1 MKKLSTI
8 LFALLAASWTYAQLN
23 VSGTVKD
30 ESGEPLIGVSIL
42 IEGTSTGTVTDLD
55 GNYALRAAEK
65 ATLVFSYVGYTTERV
80 AVAGRTTINLTMKP
94 DDKVL
99 DEVVVVGYG
108 VAKSRDLTAPIAS
121 VKGDELSRQ
130 IASSPMTA
138 LQGKVSGVQVTQSG
152 APGSSPDV
160 KIRGVGSIG
169 DYAKPLYVVDGAFVD
184 NIDFLSSEDIESIT
198 ILKDASAAAI
208 YGVRAA
214 NGVVLVTTKKG
225 EFGRVNVSYKGYVGV
240 QVPTNIMKLANKS
253 QYVELRNMAFR
264 NTKGYVPVSESD
276 YPGDTDWY
284 KTLTKNALT
293 HSHAV
298 DVSGATDKTNYSIG
312 LNYLYQDG
320 IMNYGAS
327 NYDRL
332 NFRARLDQKATSWLN
347 IGVNNIFSN
356 YNRRIPNND
365 AYFKAYVNP
374 PVYNVYNTANTAA
387 YPEAFDSPNSYGFP
401 VAYGNPVATAF
412 YNDNR
417 EHGIKDVFSIYAE
430 LHFLNDRLKFKT
442 SYNMEFSFWDQR
454 NYVPTYFVGGAQ
466 GSDVSSLTKTY
477 GYSTNQIIDN
487 VLSYQDQIG
496 AHRFSVMLGQSTRMY
511 YSGWETGRVY
521 DVPNYSEAS
530 KYLST
535 GSYKNQYVT
544 DGATR
549 YNGVSAFMRASYNY
563 HDRYLATVTFRAD
576 GSSKYQQKWG
586 FFPSV
591 GIGWNITQ
599 EEFMKDQHAFDNLKL
614 RASWGLLGN
623 DNIPANSTQILGVT
637 GIAASAV
644 FGDKL
649 VDGIA
654 AQTVLQNYLKWEVVN
669 ETNVGIDFSTLHN
682 RLTGELDF
690 FYRNT
695 ENVVFYVPIAS
706 GGGTAEL
713 LANNGTVN
721 NTGVELSLN
730 WSDKVGDFHYNLGL
744 NATYINN
751 KVLKLEGREYIPGA
765 AINGD
770 YATRTQ
776 VGLPIGAFWG
786 YEVEGV
792 YATEIEA
799 LKDPVSQTIKDAG
812 YFKYKDQNGDKVI
825 DEKDKV
831 YLGSA
836 IPPVMLGF
844 NFGFDIKGFDFS
856 ISFASNIGHKILN
869 QKRMNR
875 NVFPESNYDLDYYEH
890 AWRPTNTNTDYP
902 SPEAFN
908 SSYTMQCNS
917 FYVEDGSFIR
927 IQNVQLGYNV
937 TQIPHVKNLRVYLSA
952 QNPFSY
958 FRYNGFT
965 TEIGGSPIT
974 AGVDNSVYPSAAT
987 YTLGLNINF

>member
-55 GNYALRAAEK
+55 GNYALKAAEK

-264 NTKGYVPVSESD
+264 NTKGYVPVSQSD

-387 YPEAFDSPNSYGFP
+387 YPESFDSPNSYGFP

-430 LHFLNDRLKFKT
+430 LHFLKDRLKFKT

-599 EEFMKDQHAFDNLKL
+599 EEFMKDQKAFDNLKL

>member
-549 YNGVSAFMRASYNY
+549 YNGVSAFMRAGYNY

>member
-1 MKKLSTI
+1 
-8 LFALLAASWTYAQLN
+8 
-23 VSGTVKD
+23 
-30 ESGEPLIGVSIL
+30 
-42 IEGTSTGTVTDLD
+42 
-55 GNYALRAAEK
+55 
-65 ATLVFSYVGYTTERV
+65 
-80 AVAGRTTINLTMKP
+80 
-94 DDKVL
+94 
-99 DEVVVVGYG
+99 
-108 VAKSRDLTAPIAS
+108 
-121 VKGDELSRQ
+121 
-130 IASSPMTA
+130 
-138 LQGKVSGVQVTQSG
+138 
-152 APGSSPDV
+152 
-160 KIRGVGSIG
+160 
-169 DYAKPLYVVDGAFVD
+169 
-184 NIDFLSSEDIESIT
+184 
-198 ILKDASAAAI
+198 
-208 YGVRAA
+208 
-214 NGVVLVTTKKG
+214 
-225 EFGRVNVSYKGYVGV
+225 
-240 QVPTNIMKLANKS
+240 
-253 QYVELRNMAFR
+253 
-264 NTKGYVPVSESD
+264 
-276 YPGDTDWY
+276 
-284 KTLTKNALT
+284 
-293 HSHAV
+293 
-298 DVSGATDKTNYSIG
+298 
-312 LNYLYQDG
+312 
-320 IMNYGAS
+320 
-327 NYDRL
+327 
-332 NFRARLDQKATSWLN
+332 
-347 IGVNNIFSN
+347 
-356 YNRRIPNND
+356 
-365 AYFKAYVNP
+365 
-374 PVYNVYNTANTAA
+374 
-387 YPEAFDSPNSYGFP
+387 
-401 VAYGNPVATAF
+401 
-412 YNDNR
+412 
-417 EHGIKDVFSIYAE
+417 
-430 LHFLNDRLKFKT
+430 
-442 SYNMEFSFWDQR
+442 
-454 NYVPTYFVGGAQ
+454 
-466 GSDVSSLTKTY
+466 
-477 GYSTNQIIDN
+477 

-751 KVLKLEGREYIPGA
+751 KVLKLEGREFIPGA